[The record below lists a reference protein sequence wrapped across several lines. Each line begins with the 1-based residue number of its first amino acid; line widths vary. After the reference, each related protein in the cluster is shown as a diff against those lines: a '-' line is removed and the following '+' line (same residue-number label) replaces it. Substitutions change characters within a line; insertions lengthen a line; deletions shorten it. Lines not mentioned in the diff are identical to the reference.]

1 MSFDPYIL
9 ERITATRLHEL
20 RAEAAHRMRLASLT
34 RGRSGVLVAIRQVL
48 LRAARL
54 LGRRGTVRPRHA

>member
-9 ERITATRLHEL
+9 ERITATRLNEL
-20 RAEAAHRMRLASLT
+20 RAEAEHRTRVASLT
-34 RGRSGVLVAIRQVL
+34 RGRSRALGAIRIVL

-54 LGRRGTVRPRHA
+54 LGRRGAVRPRHA

>member
-9 ERITATRLHEL
+9 ERMTATRLNEL
-20 RAEAAHRMRLASLT
+20 RAEAAHRMQVASLT
-34 RGRSGVLVAIRQVL
+34 RGRSGVLGAIRMVL

-54 LGRRGTVRPRHA
+54 LGRRGAVRPRHA

>member
-9 ERITATRLHEL
+9 ERITATRLNEL
-20 RAEAAHRMRLASLT
+20 RAEAAHRMKLASLA
-34 RGRSGVLVAIRQVL
+34 RGRSGLLGAIRMVL

-54 LGRRGTVRPRHA
+54 LGRRGAVRPRHA

>member
-9 ERITATRLHEL
+9 ERITATRLNEL
-20 RAEAAHRMRLASLT
+20 RAEAAHRMRVASLT
-34 RGRSGVLVAIRQVL
+34 RRRSGVLGAIRMVL

-54 LGRRGTVRPRHA
+54 LGHRGAVRPRHA

>member
-9 ERITATRLHEL
+9 ERITATRLNEL
-20 RAEAAHRMRLASLT
+20 RAEAAQQMRVTSLT
-34 RGRSGVLVAIRQVL
+34 RGRSGALGAIRAML

-54 LGRRGTVRPRHA
+54 LGRRGAVRPRHA

>member
-9 ERITATRLHEL
+9 ERITATRLNEL
-20 RAEAAHRMRLASLT
+20 RAEAAHRMRVDSLT
-34 RGRSGVLVAIRQVL
+34 RGRSGGLAPIRMVL

-54 LGRRGTVRPRHA
+54 LGRRGAVRPRHA

>member
-9 ERITATRLHEL
+9 ERITATRLNEL
-20 RAEAAHRMRLASLT
+20 RAEAAHQMRVDSLT
-34 RGRSGVLVAIRQVL
+34 RGRSGVLAAIRMVL

-54 LGRRGTVRPRHA
+54 LGRRGAVRPRHA

>member
-9 ERITATRLHEL
+9 EHITATRLNEL
-20 RAEAAHRMRLASLT
+20 RAEAAHRMRVDSLT
-34 RGRSGVLVAIRQVL
+34 RGRSGALAAIRIVL

-54 LGRRGTVRPRHA
+54 LGRRGAVRPRHA